1 MAANSDRR
9 RIQRVHLDSPLAARL
24 ETMKAVVT
32 DISSVGAKIEHDQP
46 LPRSRSRQIP
56 LEFSCDGESV
66 TLACDIIRS
75 KYEQREDRAVYCSG
89 VRFSEPEDPTVQ
101 TLREMI
107 SRLIERDLEARKAHL
122 IRVKG

>member
-1 MAANSDRR
+1 MAAPSDRR
-9 RIQRVHLDSPLAARL
+9 RIQRIHLDSPLAARL

-46 LPRSRSRQIP
+46 LPRSRQIP

-66 TLACDIIRS
+66 TLACDVIRS

-89 VRFSEPEDPTVQ
+89 LRFSEPEDPTVE

-107 SRLIERDLEARKAHL
+107 TRLIERDLEARKAHL